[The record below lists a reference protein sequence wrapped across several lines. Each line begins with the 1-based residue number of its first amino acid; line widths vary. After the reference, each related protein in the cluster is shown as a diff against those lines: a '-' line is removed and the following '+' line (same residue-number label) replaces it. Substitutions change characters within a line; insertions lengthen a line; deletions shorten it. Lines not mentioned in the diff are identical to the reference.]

1 MGRVLILVREKVQIL
16 KLSATLGKTS
26 QITPNHATSTLS
38 GSTCHQGA
46 ARARKFVNRTEKPKQ
61 QNAHLN
67 EARFWALL
75 LVPGRKS
82 VKKIVRSRILSEHRL
97 GSSGATYQY
106 LSTLWVSPS
115 PSLEST

>member
-46 ARARKFVNRTEKPKQ
+46 ARARKFVNRTEKPIQEKMKL
-61 QNAHLN
+61 AS
-67 EARFWALL
+67 
-75 LVPGRKS
+75 GR
-82 VKKIVRSRILSEHRL
+82 
-97 GSSGATYQY
+97 
-106 LSTLWVSPS
+106 
-115 PSLEST
+115 